1 MTDQLNWT
9 FRPQKPFLSR
19 NEHVIQERWYVT
31 GTDSVVVVGW
41 LSAVMYRSLEL
52 YFVIINACGNESLQ
66 HC

>member
-9 FRPQKPFLSR
+9 FRPQKPFVSR

-41 LSAVMYRSLEL
+41 LSAVIYHSLEL
-52 YFVIINACGNESLQ
+52 CDHQ
-66 HC
+66 CM